1 MVHVMD
7 GLRSTLIAPFYH
19 FFGWLISWYN
29 GSNMILT
36 YDFMQFIWFS
46 CVNYSILSPPI
57 IHDSTQ
63 LISELYNISFWS
75 KWILYVMIR
84 YNDSN
89 LQICS
94 YYFLL
99 ECLSFCRSWT
109 QTYCDTNL
117 YFNFALGWWRII
129 IFRTKEYRKVYKEGG
144 GYGAIVKKYC
154 TGANVKL
161 THNSRLNEVTL
172 FAGQPFQTKGDVRL

>member
-1 MVHVMD
+1 MTISSLERQKHFFFLYLTYLNNFREQIKTWYNSEDDVFNYLPIKFVLLTSMVHVMD

-63 LISELYNISFWS
+63 LISELNNISFWS

-94 YYFLL
+94 YYFL
-99 ECLSFCRSWT
+99 
-109 QTYCDTNL
+109 
-117 YFNFALGWWRII
+117 G
-129 IFRTKEYRKVYKEGG
+129 
-144 GYGAIVKKYC
+144 
-154 TGANVKL
+154 
-161 THNSRLNEVTL
+161 
-172 FAGQPFQTKGDVRL
+172 